1 MLFELENKFEADLV
15 LLRGSGR
22 FKEREF
28 LLQRWGLEVGC
39 FWNGSHAKEVWVRFV
54 GLPLQFWSRR
64 VFKRIEESCGSFIV
78 VDEETNFFS

>member
-1 MLFELENKFEADLV
+1 M
-15 LLRGSGR
+15 
-22 FKEREF
+22 
-28 LLQRWGLEVGC
+28 GC

-54 GLPLQFWSRR
+54 GLPLQFWSRS